1 MTSPATPALARFAGR
16 TALVTGAAHGIGRAV
31 ATRLHAEGANAV
43 LADLDPAAAKDAA
56 ATLGDRALAVEC
68 DVTDAEALERAVTA
82 VVQQF
87 GALDVLVCNVGVA
100 TGEGF
105 DALDDAA
112 WTFQLEP
119 TLHGTVRTIQAA
131 LPQLLTSAWGGAVV
145 MTGSVNGLAAF
156 GNVGYSLAKAALPN
170 LAQNLAV
177 EYSATRVGEGQRP
190 VRFNVVAPGTVRTRV
205 WDDQDPDALVP
216 LYPMGRV
223 GEPEDIA
230 AAVAFLASDD
240 ASWVTG
246 ITLPVDG
253 GILAGPALAFQ
264 ERNRGPL
271 D

>member
-1 MTSPATPALARFAGR
+1 MTSTPPAALTRFTGR
-16 TALVTGAAHGIGRAV
+16 AALVTGAAHGIGRAT
-31 ATRLHAEGANAV
+31 ATRLHAEGATVV
-43 LADLDPAAAKDAA
+43 LADLDAASAKDAA
-56 ATLGDRALAVEC
+56 AALGDRTLAVEC
-68 DVTDAEALERAVTA
+68 DVTDPDALERAVEA
-82 VVQQF
+82 GVEQF

-100 TGEGF
+100 TGERF
-105 DALDDAA
+105 EALDDDA
-112 WTFQLEP
+112 WTGQLEP

-131 LPQLLTSAWGGAVV
+131 LPHLLGSRFGGSVV

-177 EYSATRVGEGQRP
+177 EYSATRVGPGRRP

-205 WDDQDPDALVP
+205 WDDQDPDALIP
-216 LYPMGRV
+216 LYPLGRV
-223 GEPEDIA
+223 GQPEDIA

-264 ERNRGPL
+264 ERNRPPV